1 MDKLKF
7 NKNETISIGKL
18 SYISDDI
25 YKLEVENITEDIALS
40 GFYLLNENN
49 DEIMGDYSKFT
60 TKYKSTDEDNTY
72 YISTGVVYTEPEKK
86 EPEKEPEK
94 VLTEEE
100 IAKQKKLVLGS
111 TKNNKIFEMSNAC
124 EAAIENGVEVNG
136 KHYSYTVQDQSNMLN
151 AMNLAKETGME
162 VPYHADGESC
172 GLYNYDAI
180 SAIYIQETMNLTTNQ
195 TYFNQ
200 LKLYILSISDV
211 DKTDDIAAIKYGDK
225 LTGEYLDKYNEIM
238 NQSKKIVE
246 KVVTINA

>member
-100 IAKQKKLVLGS
+100 IAEKKKLVLKF

-124 EAAIENGVEVNG
+124 EAVIENGVEVNG

>member
-7 NKNETISIGKL
+7 NKNEIISIGKL
-18 SYISDDI
+18 SYISNDI

-49 DEIMGDYSKFT
+49 DEIMGDFSKFT
-60 TKYKSTDEDNTY
+60 TKYKNTDEENTY

-100 IAKQKKLVLGS
+100 IAEKKKLVLKF

-151 AMNLAKETGME
+151 AMNLAKETEME

-246 KVVTINA
+246 KVVTLNA

>member
-1 MDKLKF
+1 
-7 NKNETISIGKL
+7 
-18 SYISDDI
+18 
-25 YKLEVENITEDIALS
+25 
-40 GFYLLNENN
+40 
-49 DEIMGDYSKFT
+49 
-60 TKYKSTDEDNTY
+60 
-72 YISTGVVYTEPEKK
+72 
-86 EPEKEPEK
+86 
-94 VLTEEE
+94 
-100 IAKQKKLVLGS
+100 
-111 TKNNKIFEMSNAC
+111 MSNAC
-124 EAAIENGVEVNG
+124 EAVIENGVEVNG

-238 NQSKKIVE
+238 N
-246 KVVTINA
+246 

>member
-72 YISTGVVYTEPEKK
+72 YISTGVIYTEPEKK

-100 IAKQKKLVLGS
+100 IAEQKKLVLKF

-124 EAAIENGVEVNG
+124 EAVIENGVEVNG

>member
-1 MDKLKF
+1 M
-7 NKNETISIGKL
+7 
-18 SYISDDI
+18 
-25 YKLEVENITEDIALS
+25 
-40 GFYLLNENN
+40 
-49 DEIMGDYSKFT
+49 
-60 TKYKSTDEDNTY
+60 
-72 YISTGVVYTEPEKK
+72 
-86 EPEKEPEK
+86 
-94 VLTEEE
+94 TEEE
-100 IAKQKKLVLGS
+100 IAEQKKLVLES

-136 KHYSYTVQDQSNMLN
+136 KHYSYTAQDQSNMLN

>member
-100 IAKQKKLVLGS
+100 IAEQKKLVLKF

-124 EAAIENGVEVNG
+124 EAVIENGVEVNG

>member
-18 SYISDDI
+18 SYISNDI

-60 TKYKSTDEDNTY
+60 TKYKSTDEGNTY

-100 IAKQKKLVLGS
+100 IAEQKKLVLKF

-124 EAAIENGVEVNG
+124 EAVIENGVEVNG

-180 SAIYIQETMNLTTNQ
+180 FAIYIQETMNLTTNQ

>member
-18 SYISDDI
+18 SYISNDI

-49 DEIMGDYSKFT
+49 DEIMGDFSNFT
-60 TKYKSTDEDNTY
+60 TKYKNTDEENTY

-100 IAKQKKLVLGS
+100 IAEQKKLVLGF

-172 GLYNYDAI
+172 TLYDYGTI

>member
-1 MDKLKF
+1 M
-7 NKNETISIGKL
+7 
-18 SYISDDI
+18 
-25 YKLEVENITEDIALS
+25 
-40 GFYLLNENN
+40 
-49 DEIMGDYSKFT
+49 
-60 TKYKSTDEDNTY
+60 
-72 YISTGVVYTEPEKK
+72 
-86 EPEKEPEK
+86 
-94 VLTEEE
+94 TEEE
-100 IAKQKKLVLGS
+100 IAEQKKLVLKF

-124 EAAIENGVEVNG
+124 EAVIENGVEVNG

-211 DKTDDIAAIKYGDK
+211 DKADDIAAIKYGDK

>member
-60 TKYKSTDEDNTY
+60 TKYKSTDEGTTY

-100 IAKQKKLVLGS
+100 IAEQKKLVLKF

>member
-18 SYISDDI
+18 SYISNDI

-49 DEIMGDYSKFT
+49 DEIMGDFSNFT
-60 TKYKSTDEDNTY
+60 TKYKNTDEENTY

-100 IAKQKKLVLGS
+100 IAEQKKLVLGF

-172 GLYNYDAI
+172 TLYDYGTI

-200 LKLYILSISDV
+200 FKLYILSISDV

>member
-18 SYISDDI
+18 SYISNDI
-25 YKLEVENITEDIALS
+25 YKLEIENITEDIALS

-100 IAKQKKLVLGS
+100 IAEKKKLVLKF

-136 KHYSYTVQDQSNMLN
+136 KHYSYTAQDQSNMLN

-246 KVVTINA
+246 KVVTLNA

>member
-7 NKNETISIGKL
+7 NKNEIISIGKL
-18 SYISDDI
+18 SYISNDI

-49 DEIMGDYSKFT
+49 DEIMGDFSKFT
-60 TKYKSTDEDNTY
+60 TKYKNTDEENTY

-100 IAKQKKLVLGS
+100 IAEQKKLVLKF

-124 EAAIENGVEVNG
+124 EAVIENGVEVNG

>member
-1 MDKLKF
+1 M
-7 NKNETISIGKL
+7 
-18 SYISDDI
+18 
-25 YKLEVENITEDIALS
+25 EVENITEDIALS

-60 TKYKSTDEDNTY
+60 TKYKSTDEGNTY

-100 IAKQKKLVLGS
+100 IAEQKKLVLKF

-124 EAAIENGVEVNG
+124 EAVIENGVEVNG

-246 KVVTINA
+246 KVVTLNA

>member
-18 SYISDDI
+18 SYISNDI

-49 DEIMGDYSKFT
+49 DEIMGDFSKFT
-60 TKYKSTDEDNTY
+60 TKYKNTDEENTY

-100 IAKQKKLVLGS
+100 IAEQKKLVLKF

-124 EAAIENGVEVNG
+124 EAVIENGVEVNG

>member
-7 NKNETISIGKL
+7 NKNEIISIGKL
-18 SYISDDI
+18 SYISNDI

-49 DEIMGDYSKFT
+49 DEIMGDFSKFT
-60 TKYKSTDEDNTY
+60 TKYKNTDEENTY

-100 IAKQKKLVLGS
+100 IAEKKKLVLKF

-151 AMNLAKETGME
+151 AMNLAKETEME

>member
-18 SYISDDI
+18 SYISNDI

-100 IAKQKKLVLGS
+100 IAEQKKLVLKF

-124 EAAIENGVEVNG
+124 EAVIENGVEVNG

>member
-7 NKNETISIGKL
+7 NKNDTVAIGNL
-18 SYISDDI
+18 TYISNDI
-25 YKLEVENITEDIALS
+25 YKLEIEGITEDTVLS

-49 DEIMGDYSKFT
+49 DEIMGDFSKFT
-60 TKYKSTDEDNTY
+60 TKYKNTDEENTY
-72 YISTGVVYTEPEKK
+72 YVSTGVIYSETV
-86 EPEKEPEK
+86 EPEKE
-94 VLTEEE
+94 LTEEE
-100 IAKQKKLVLGS
+100 IAEQKKLTLENI
-111 TKNNKIFEMSNAC
+111 KKNKIDEMSKAC
-124 EAAIENGVEVNG
+124 ETAIEYGVEVDG

-172 GLYNYDAI
+172 GLYDYGAI

-211 DKTDDIAAIKYGDK
+211 DKTDDIATIKYGDK
-225 LTGEYLDKYNEIM
+225 LTGEFLNKYNEIM
-238 NQSKKIVE
+238 EQSKKIVE
-246 KVVTINA
+246 KVVTLNA

>member
-18 SYISDDI
+18 SYISNDI

-100 IAKQKKLVLGS
+100 IGEQKKLVLKF

-124 EAAIENGVEVNG
+124 EAVIENGVEVNG

>member
-7 NKNETISIGKL
+7 NKNETILIGKL
-18 SYISDDI
+18 SYISNDI
-25 YKLEVENITEDIALS
+25 YKLEVENITEDIVLS
-40 GFYLLNENN
+40 GFYLINENN
-49 DEIMGDYSKFT
+49 DEIMGDFSKFT
-60 TKYKSTDEDNTY
+60 TKYKNTDEENTY
-72 YISTGVVYTEPEKK
+72 YISTGIVYT

-94 VLTEEE
+94 ELTEEE
-100 IAKQKKLVLGS
+100 IAEQKKLALEF
-111 TKNNKIFEMSNAC
+111 TKNNKISEMSNAC
-124 EAAIENGVEVNG
+124 ETAIENGVEVNG

-151 AMNLAKETGME
+151 AMNLSKETGME

-172 GLYNYDAI
+172 GLYNYDTI

-246 KVVTINA
+246 KVVTLNA

>member
-100 IAKQKKLVLGS
+100 IAEKKKLVLKF

-124 EAAIENGVEVNG
+124 EAVIENGVEVNG

-225 LTGEYLDKYNEIM
+225 LTGEFLDKYNEIM
-238 NQSKKIVE
+238 SQSKKIVE
-246 KVVTINA
+246 KVVTLNA